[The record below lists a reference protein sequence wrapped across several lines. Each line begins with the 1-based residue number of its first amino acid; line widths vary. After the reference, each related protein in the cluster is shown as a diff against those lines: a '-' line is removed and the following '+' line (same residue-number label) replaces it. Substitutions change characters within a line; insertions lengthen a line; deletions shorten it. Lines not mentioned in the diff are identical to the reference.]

1 MPINSRVHHLR
12 NRIWLVAGIFIVLNG
27 LFTWFVKSEKA
38 LEVAQNTRYESIALA
53 RELRQS
59 SDDLT
64 RMMRSY
70 VVTGEIIYKQHFQEI
85 LDIRNGLKPLP
96 QDYQNVYWDL
106 VLQDDQRPRGMT
118 DEHVSL
124 LDRMK
129 RAGFTAQEFD
139 MLAQAKAN
147 SDALTSTEFAAMRLV
162 EETPHPGDQLRFKAI
177 QMLNDAA
184 YHRAKASIMLPINNF
199 TQMVQ
204 TRTATDIA
212 QRQSQAAMIR
222 IALFA
227 LGLLMLAMLWSIYR
241 SLQRTLGTSLNQLH
255 MQIAQLGSGNFS
267 TAIPVARGMENSIL
281 GWLSHM
287 QQNLAQLEAARK
299 DAEERLEATK
309 QRLVNIITA
318 TQVGTWE
325 RNIQTGTML
334 VNERWASM
342 LGYTLEELEP
352 ISRRTWF
359 HLTHPDDVE
368 QADILEQLHFEEKI
382 PMYECKLRMQ
392 HKDGHWVW
400 LLTRGSLL
408 SRTASGEPEWM
419 AGSHLDISALEQV
432 SQQLRESEQQLRTM
446 LDEMPIGVG
455 LVNQSG
461 KIFFRNRFLIK
472 LLGYTDINMPDIDSW
487 WQLAFP
493 DPAYRAQAMQSWD
506 GALRSAINGKKIIAS
521 NTYTVQSAN
530 GDTLEIE
537 ISGTTTSFGYL
548 TTLVDQTDNR
558 RIQLQ
563 LEEAKTQAE
572 SANLAKSAFL
582 ANMSHEIRTPM
593 NGMLGMIKLLTQ
605 TDLTSQQL
613 DYAKKAE
620 GATKALLDII
630 NDILDFSKIEAGKFE
645 LDTSSFQLADL
656 LRDLSAVLSANL
668 SNKNVEVLFS
678 LDPHIPAHLVGDPL
692 RLRQVLLNLT
702 GNAIKFT
709 EKGEVVLSI
718 TELSRSTNDNGNTF
732 LELEFAVQDS
742 GIGIPE
748 NKLETIFESF
758 NQAESSTARRY
769 GGTGLGLTISKQ
781 LLSMMG
787 SDLQVTSTHGTGS
800 RFYFRLTLEADVEAG
815 SLSAP
820 DDQELEAEQAI
831 SRVLIVDDNDTA
843 RDILSVMSTSLGWQS
858 ECVESGAAALTL
870 LEQTGVSHFDIILV
884 DWRMPDMDGW
894 ETIRKIREI
903 KNEGSEPLIVMVT
916 AHGLEFFNQKSKD
929 DNDLVIDGHLFKPV
943 TPAMLFDAVSQA
955 RDTRSGKPKHND
967 LSFNGHSL
975 AGLRILVV
983 EDNRLNQQIA
993 KELLELNGAQ
1003 VDIADNGLLGVQ
1015 LALSIRPA
1023 VILMDMQMP
1032 DIDGLEATRRIR
1044 AHPEMHTTPII
1055 AMTANAM
1062 ESDRQACLAA
1072 GMNDH
1077 VAKPV
1082 DLEALIKTILRYA
1095 SPTGLPEH
1103 TSKFNGGTI
1112 VTASGADQRLVDVA
1126 LAVSRLGG
1134 NRQFYDRLIAAVRTD
1149 GYAQLSDLKQFLAAH
1164 DLPAAARSLHTFKG
1178 LVATLGA
1185 QSLADLAASTEQLVR
1200 AVEPDADHNAVLQKP
1215 IADIEY
1221 LLGLVI
1227 RELAD
1232 LAPDPGQ
1239 AGGLIQII
1247 TPAQA
1252 YAEASQR
1259 NASLHQELATLME
1272 LLRSNNMRSV
1282 ALCTQIR
1289 QVHSNWLDIQDLD
1302 LLLGIDERISQLD
1315 FHHALTLCNQLL
1327 ENIE

>member
-1 MPINSRVHHLR
+1 MPINSHVHHLR
-12 NRIWLVAGIFIVLNG
+12 NKIWLVAGIFIVLNG
-27 LFTWFVKSEKA
+27 LFAWFVRSENA

-70 VVTGEIIYKQHFQEI
+70 VVTGDIIYKQHFQEI

-106 VLQDDQRPRGMT
+106 VLSDDRRPRGMGN
-118 DEHVSL
+118 EHASL

-129 RAGFTAQEFD
+129 RAGFTSQEFD

-147 SDALTSTEFAAMRLV
+147 SDALTSTEFTAMRLV
-162 EETPHPGDQLRFKAI
+162 EETPHPSDQLRFKAI
-177 QMLNDAA
+177 QLLNDMA
-184 YHRAKASIMLPINNF
+184 YHKAKAGIMLPINNF
-199 TQMVQ
+199 TKMVQ
-204 TRTATDIA
+204 TRTANDIA
-212 QRQSQAAMIR
+212 QRQSESAVIR
-222 IALFA
+222 HALFA

-255 MQIAQLGSGNFS
+255 RQIAQLGSGNFS
-267 TAIPVARGMENSIL
+267 NAIAVSRGMENSIL

-287 QQNLAQLEAARK
+287 QQNLAQLEGARK

-309 QRLVNIITA
+309 QRLMNIITA

-368 QADILEQLHFEEKI
+368 QADILEQMHFEDRI

-432 SQQLRESEQQLRTM
+432 SHQLRENEQQLRTM
-446 LDEMPIGVG
+446 LDEMPIGIG

-472 LLGYTDINMPDIDSW
+472 LLGYNDINMPDLDTW

-493 DPAYRAQAMQSWD
+493 DPAYRAYAMQTWD
-506 GALRSAINGKKIIAS
+506 SALRSAINGKKIIAS
-521 NTYTVQSAN
+521 NTYTVQTAN
-530 GDTLEIE
+530 GDRLQIE

-548 TTLVDQTDNR
+548 TTLVDQTENR

-572 SANLAKSAFL
+572 SASLAKSAFL

-593 NGMLGMIKLLTQ
+593 NGMLGMIKLLSQ
-605 TDLTSQQL
+605 TDLTAQQL
-613 DYAKKAE
+613 DYARKAE
-620 GATKALLDII
+620 NATKALLGII
-630 NDILDFSKIEAGKFE
+630 NDVLDFSKIEAGKFE
-645 LDTSSFQLADL
+645 LDYASFRLTDL
-656 LRDLSAVLSANL
+656 LRDLSTVLSANL

-678 LDPHIPAHLVGDPL
+678 LDPQLPGNLIGDSL

-718 TELSRSTNDNGNTF
+718 TELKRSTDDTGAMF

-758 NQAESSTARRY
+758 SQAESSTARRY

-787 SDLQVTSTHGTGS
+787 GDLQVTSTHGKGS
-800 RFYFRLTLEADVEAG
+800 RFYFRLRLEADVTA
-815 SLSAP
+815 AP
-820 DDQELEAEQAI
+820 DQPHGEAEDVI
-831 SRVLIVDDNDTA
+831 SRVLIVDDNATA
-843 RDILSVMSTSLGWQS
+843 RDILTHMSASLGWHS
-858 ECVESGAAALTL
+858 ECAESGAAALEL
-870 LEQTGVSHFDIILV
+870 LGQTGVSHFDVILM

-894 ETIRKIREI
+894 ETTRQIREM
-903 KNEGSEPLIVMVT
+903 KDGGPEPVVVMVT

-929 DNDLVIDGHLFKPV
+929 EARLVIDGYLFKPI
-943 TPAMLFDAVSQA
+943 TPAMLFDAVSEA
-955 RDTRSGKPKHND
+955 KDARSGKPKRKRSPSNRR
-967 LSFNGHSL
+967 SL
-975 AGLRILVV
+975 TGMRILVV
-983 EDNRLNQQIA
+983 EDNRINQQIA
-993 KELLELNGAQ
+993 RELLELNGAQ
-1003 VDIADNGLLGVQ
+1003 VDIAGNGLLGVT
-1015 LALSIRPA
+1015 LALSTRPA
-1023 VILMDMQMP
+1023 AILMDMQMP

-1055 AMTANAM
+1055 AMTANAQ

-1082 DLEALIKTILRYA
+1082 DLNALIKTILRH
-1095 SPTGLPEH
+1095 TGAPVM
-1103 TSKFNGGTI
+1103 TGRFTDIDSVPAAAG
-1112 VTASGADQRLVDVA
+1112 SGAMARLVDVE
-1126 LAVSRLGG
+1126 LAVSRIGG
-1134 NRQFYDRLIAAVRTD
+1134 NRHFYDRLVAAVATD
-1149 GYAQLSDLKQFLAAH
+1149 GYVQLNDLKQYLATN
-1164 DLPAAARSLHTFKG
+1164 DFQAAARSLHTFKG

-1185 QSLADLAASTEQLVR
+1185 QSLADLAASTEQLIR
-1200 AVEPDADHNAVLQKP
+1200 EIEPDSDQHALLGKP
-1215 IADIEY
+1215 IADLEK
-1221 LLGLVI
+1221 LLDQVLQ
-1227 RELAD
+1227 ELSD
-1232 LAPDPGQ
+1232 LPAVSDR
-1239 AGGLIQII
+1239 AGELIAIV
-1247 TPAQA
+1247 TPADA

-1259 NASLHQELATLME
+1259 NASLHQDLATLME
-1272 LLRSNNMRSV
+1272 FLKTNNMRSV
-1282 ALCTQIR
+1282 ALCAQIR
-1289 QVHSNWLDIQDLD
+1289 QVHSHWLDIQDLD
-1302 LLLGIDERISQLD
+1302 LLLDIDERISQLD
-1315 FHHALTLCNQLL
+1315 FPQALLLCNQLL